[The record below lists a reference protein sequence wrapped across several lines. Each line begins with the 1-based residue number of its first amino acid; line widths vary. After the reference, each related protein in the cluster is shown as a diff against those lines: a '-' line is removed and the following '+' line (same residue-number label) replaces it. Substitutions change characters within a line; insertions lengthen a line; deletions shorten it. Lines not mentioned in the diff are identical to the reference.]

1 MERMW
6 SPWRS
11 QYMDSFKES
20 KQSDKSF
27 IQEAI
32 ESDNDRENLVVY
44 KFDKTIVMLNKYP
57 YNNGHIL
64 ILPKREVNDILLL
77 DDDEYLEINKVI
89 KVCIKAVL
97 NVYNPH
103 GYNLGVNSGTAAG
116 AGVPSHLHY
125 HIVPRWNGD
134 SNFMPVIADI
144 KVVSESLYDSREKL
158 NNEIQKILSKND

>member
-77 DDDEYLEINKVI
+77 NDDEYLEINKVI

-158 NNEIQKILSKND
+158 NNEIQKILSNND

>member
-20 KQSDKSF
+20 KQSNKSF

-64 ILPKREVNDILLL
+64 ILPKREVSDILLL
-77 DDDEYLEINKVI
+77 TDDEYLEINKVI
-89 KVCIKAVL
+89 KICINAVMK
-97 NVYNPH
+97 VYNPH

-158 NNEIQKILSKND
+158 NNEIQKILSNND

>member
-89 KVCIKAVL
+89 QHK
-97 NVYNPH
+97 
-103 GYNLGVNSGTAAG
+103 
-116 AGVPSHLHY
+116 
-125 HIVPRWNGD
+125 
-134 SNFMPVIADI
+134 
-144 KVVSESLYDSREKL
+144 
-158 NNEIQKILSKND
+158 

>member
-20 KQSDKSF
+20 KQSKKTF
-27 IQEAI
+27 IMEAI
-32 ESDNDRENLVVY
+32 ESNNDIENLVVY
-44 KFDKTIVMLNKYP
+44 RFEKCIVLMNKYP

-64 ILPKREVNDILLL
+64 IAPIREVNDILLL
-77 DDDEYLEINKVI
+77 DEDEYSDINKALKI
-89 KVCIKAVL
+89 CIQAVK

-103 GYNLGVNSGTAAG
+103 GYNMGVNSGTAAG
-116 AGVPSHLHY
+116 AGVPTHLHY

-134 SNFMPVIADI
+134 SNFMPSIADI
-144 KVVSESLYDSREKL
+144 KIVSESLENSREKL
-158 NNEIQKILSKND
+158 NKEIKNILSNNE